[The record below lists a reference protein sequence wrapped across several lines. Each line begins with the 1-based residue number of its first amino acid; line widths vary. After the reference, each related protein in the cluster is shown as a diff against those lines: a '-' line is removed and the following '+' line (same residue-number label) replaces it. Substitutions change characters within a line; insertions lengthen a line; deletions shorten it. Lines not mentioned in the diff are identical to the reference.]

1 MSKVGQK
8 IISAYKKEKSFLI
21 IKPDGVKRGLIGA
34 ILTHFEKKVIKV
46 VAMKMIMATEA
57 QIRAHYPMEDEEW
70 LTRLGGKSLSS
81 FDGLDLDPKEVLWT
95 TDTLKIGKSVAE
107 SLVGYMMSGPCVIMI
122 LEGIQAVNMVRK
134 IVWHTLPSKA
144 DVGSIRADFSI
155 DTPLVANF
163 EWRAIHNLVHA
174 SEVLEEANKEIDV
187 WFGRDPEIFDYKRA
201 EELIAYSKCY

>member
-1 MSKVGQK
+1 MMSKVGQK

-81 FDGLDLDPKEVLWT
+81 FDGLDLDPKEVL
-95 TDTLKIGKSVAE
+95 
-107 SLVGYMMSGPCVIMI
+107 
-122 LEGIQAVNMVRK
+122 
-134 IVWHTLPSKA
+134 
-144 DVGSIRADFSI
+144 
-155 DTPLVANF
+155 
-163 EWRAIHNLVHA
+163 
-174 SEVLEEANKEIDV
+174 
-187 WFGRDPEIFDYKRA
+187 
-201 EELIAYSKCY
+201 